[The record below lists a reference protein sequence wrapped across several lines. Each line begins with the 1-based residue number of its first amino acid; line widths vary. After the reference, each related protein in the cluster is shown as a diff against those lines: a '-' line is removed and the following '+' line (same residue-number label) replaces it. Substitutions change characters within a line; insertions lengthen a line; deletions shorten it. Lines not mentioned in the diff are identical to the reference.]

1 MSSFLS
7 RSSCYNTRTY
17 LRPVEKHTSKGPK
30 AFLAVLKQLYFTKGR
45 KCEVRERTWLG
56 RGRQDSRNNSRCW
69 ARLHSERGD
78 SLIWLL
84 SRAWLCDPM
93 DCSTPG
99 SLPFTMSGRGR
110 GWLRGHCHVD
120 GRQIWC
126 LRGHGEIGIKS
137 FESTRPR
144 DSVDRETPAAAKELI
159 AKLIPPSREKM
170 RTPATK
176 EGINWTTR

>member
-1 MSSFLS
+1 MLAADLSVTVTHQKQPVSSEGRCQADATLTLEVVVPSLS
-7 RSSCYNTRTY
+7 RVPTCN
-17 LRPVEKHTSKGPK
+17 
-30 AFLAVLKQLYFTKGR
+30 
-45 KCEVRERTWLG
+45 
-56 RGRQDSRNNSRCW
+56 
-69 ARLHSERGD
+69 
-78 SLIWLL
+78 
-84 SRAWLCDPM
+84 PM

-99 SLPFTMSGRGR
+99 SLPFTMSGSGR

-176 EGINWTTR
+176 EGIN